1 MSLRSSVKLIILTIL
16 LLFSFSANPEPIL
29 ACTCE
34 CKDPG
39 TVLQRLDK
47 SHTVFAGKVVNVVEI
62 SKGIDF
68 YNDEHQ
74 IDVTFQ
80 VSKVW
85 KGSKDKIL
93 TISNHTGCC
102 GDYPFDQNDLER
114 EYLIYAGS
122 NSDGRLFAGSCGN
135 TQLLVDVQADVAILG
150 SGQIPSIE
158 PQTLFADSDWFLPW
172 IGIGIVSLGI
182 IAIRL
187 KISET

>member
-62 SKGIDF
+62 SRGMDF
-68 YNDEHQ
+68 YNDERR

-85 KGSKDKIL
+85 KGAKDKIL
-93 TISNHTGCC
+93 TISNRTGCC
-102 GDYPFDQNDLER
+102 GDYSFNQNDLES

-122 NSDGRLFAGSCGN
+122 NSDGRLFAGICGN

-187 KISET
+187 KISKN